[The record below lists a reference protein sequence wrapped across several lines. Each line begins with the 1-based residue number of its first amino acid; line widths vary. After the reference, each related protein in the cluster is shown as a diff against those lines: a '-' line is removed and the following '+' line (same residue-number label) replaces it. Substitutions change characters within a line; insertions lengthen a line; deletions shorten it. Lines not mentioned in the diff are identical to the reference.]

1 MFWGINK
8 MKKNILLVATGGT
21 IASKKTEEG
30 LAPQIN
36 SDELLGYVPEIKEF
50 CNVDTLQL
58 LNIDSTN
65 IQPEHWILMTETIE
79 KNYDKYDG
87 FVISHGTDT
96 MSYTSAALSY
106 LMQNLDKPVIITGA
120 QKPIN
125 ADITDAKKNLL
136 DSFRFAAEK
145 DVSGVYLV
153 FDGKAIVGTR
163 ARKIKSKS
171 YSAFESIN
179 FPVAAIIDD
188 NRITKYIRNEKN
200 STGVKFFKNIYPSIF
215 LLKLAPGMEPD
226 VLDYIG
232 EKYEGVVIESYGVG
246 GLPFQDKRN
255 FLEKLGNLTE
265 NGKIIVIATQVMF
278 EGSDMGIYE
287 VGVRA
292 LKKFKVLQAYDMT
305 IEAAITKLMWIMAI
319 TRDFDEIKNMFY
331 TRINEDSLY

>member
-1 MFWGINK
+1 
-8 MKKNILLVATGGT
+8 MKKRILLIATGGT

-30 LAPQIN
+30 LSPQIT
-36 SDELLGYVPEIKEF
+36 SEELLEFVPEIKGF
-50 CNVDTLQL
+50 CEVDTIQL

-65 IQPEHWILMTETIE
+65 IQPEHWILMTEAIE
-79 KNYDKYDG
+79 KNYSKYDG

-106 LMQNLDKPVIITGA
+106 FIQNTDKPIIITGA

-136 DSFRFAAEK
+136 DSFRFATEK

-188 NRITKYIRNEKN
+188 SRITKYIRNDKL
-200 STGVKFFKNIYPSIF
+200 TGPVRFYKDIFPSIF
-215 LLKLAPGMEPD
+215 LLKLVPGMEPD

-255 FLEKLGNLTE
+255 FLERLGSLTE
-265 NGKIIVIATQVMF
+265 NGKIIIIATQVMF

-287 VGVRA
+287 VGVKA
-292 LKKFKVLQAYDMT
+292 LKKFNVLQAYDMT
-305 IEAAITKLMWIMAI
+305 IEAAVTKLMWIMAQ
-319 TRDFDEIKNMFY
+319 TKEFDEVKRMFY

>member
-1 MFWGINK
+1 
-8 MKKNILLVATGGT
+8 MKKNILLIATGGT
-21 IASKKTEEG
+21 IASKKTEDG
-30 LAPQIN
+30 LAPGIT
-36 SDELLGYVPEIKEF
+36 SEELLAYVPEIKEF
-50 CNVDTLQL
+50 CNVDTIQL

-65 IQPEHWILMTETIE
+65 IQPEYWVLMTEAIE
-79 KNYDKYDG
+79 KNYNKYDG

-96 MSYTSAALSY
+96 MSYTAAALSY
-106 LMQNLDKPVIITGA
+106 LIQNLDKPIIVTGS

-125 ADITDAKKNLL
+125 VDITDAKKNLL

-145 DVSGVYLV
+145 DVRGVYLV

-163 ARKIKSKS
+163 ARKVKSKS

-188 NRITKYIRNEKN
+188 VRITKYIRNERLTKK
-200 STGVKFFKNIYPSIF
+200 VKFFNTIYPSIF

-246 GLPFQDKRN
+246 GLPFLDKRN
-255 FLEKLGNLTE
+255 FLEKIGSLTE
-265 NGKIIVIATQVMF
+265 KGKIVVVATQVMF

-287 VGVRA
+287 VGVKA
-292 LKKFKVLQAYDMT
+292 MKKFKVLQAYDMT
-305 IEAAITKLMWIMAI
+305 IEAVITKLMWIMAQ
-319 TRDFDEIKNMFY
+319 TRDFDEVKEKFY
-331 TRINEDSLY
+331 TRINEDSLYQ

>member
-1 MFWGINK
+1 
-8 MKKNILLVATGGT
+8 MKKNILLIATGGT
-21 IASKKTEEG
+21 IASKKTVDG
-30 LAPQIN
+30 LAPGIT

-50 CNVDTLQL
+50 CNVDTIQL

-65 IQPEHWILMTETIE
+65 IQPEYWVLMTEAIE

-96 MSYTSAALSY
+96 MSYTAAALSY
-106 LMQNLDKPVIITGA
+106 LIQNLDKPVVVTGS
-120 QKPIN
+120 QKPID

-145 DVSGVYLV
+145 EVRGIYLV

-163 ARKIKSKS
+163 ARKVKSKS

-188 NRITKYIRNEKN
+188 NRITKYIRNEKMN
-200 STGVKFFKNIYPSIF
+200 EKVKFYNTIYPSIF

-246 GLPFQDKRN
+246 GLPFLDKRN

-265 NGKIIVIATQVMF
+265 KGKIVVVATQVMF
-278 EGSDMGIYE
+278 EGSDMGVYE
-287 VGVRA
+287 VGVKA
-292 LKKFKVLQAYDMT
+292 MKKLKVLQAYDMT
-305 IEAAITKLMWIMAI
+305 IEAAITKLMWIMAQ
-319 TRDFDEIKNMFY
+319 TRDFDEVKEKFY

>member
-1 MFWGINK
+1 
-8 MKKNILLVATGGT
+8 MKKNILLIATGGT
-21 IASKKTEEG
+21 IASKKTEDG
-30 LAPQIN
+30 LAPQIT
-36 SDELLGYVPEIKEF
+36 SEELLGYVPEIKEF
-50 CNVDTLQL
+50 CNVETIQL

-65 IQPEHWILMTETIE
+65 IQPEYWVLMTEAIE
-79 KNYDKYDG
+79 SNYDKYDG

-106 LMQNLDKPVIITGA
+106 LIQNLDKPVIITGA

-145 DVSGVYLV
+145 DVRGVYLV

-163 ARKIKSKS
+163 SRKVKSKS

-188 NRITKYIRNEKN
+188 SRITKYIRGEKY
-200 STGVKFFKNIYPSIF
+200 TEPLRFFKNIFPSIF

-232 EKYEGVVIESYGVG
+232 EKYEGVVIESYGAG
-246 GLPFQDKRN
+246 GLPFQDRRN
-255 FLEKLGNLTE
+255 FLEKLGALTE
-265 NGKIIVIATQVMF
+265 KGKIIVIATQVMF
-278 EGSDMGIYE
+278 EGSDMGVYE
-287 VGVRA
+287 VGVKA
-292 LKKFKVLQAYDMT
+292 LKKYNVLQAYDMT
-305 IEAAITKLMWIMAI
+305 IEAAITKLMWIMAQ
-319 TRDFDEIKNMFY
+319 TKDFDEVREMFY

>member
-1 MFWGINK
+1 
-8 MKKNILLVATGGT
+8 MKKNILLIATGGT

-30 LAPQIN
+30 LAPQIT
-36 SDELLGYVPEIKEF
+36 SEELLGYVPEIKEF

-65 IQPEHWILMTETIE
+65 IQPEYWILMVEAIE
-79 KNYDKYDG
+79 KNYEKYDG

-106 LMQNLDKPVIITGA
+106 FIQNLDKPVIVTGA

-125 ADITDAKKNLL
+125 VDITDAKKNLL

-145 DVSGVYLV
+145 DVCGVYLV

-163 ARKIKSKS
+163 ARKVKSKS

-179 FPVAAIIDD
+179 FPIAAIIDD
-188 NRITKYIRNEKN
+188 NRITKYIRNEKFAE
-200 STGVKFFKNIYPSIF
+200 GVKFYKNIFPSIF
-215 LLKLAPGMEPD
+215 LLKLVPGMEPD

-246 GLPFQDKRN
+246 GIPFLDKRN
-255 FLEKLGNLTE
+255 FLEKLDSLTE

-287 VGVRA
+287 VGIKA
-292 LKKFKVLQAYDMT
+292 LNKLNVLQAYDMT
-305 IEAAITKLMWIMAI
+305 IEAVITKLMWIMAQ
-319 TRDFDEIKNMFY
+319 TKDFNEVKKLFY

>member
-1 MFWGINK
+1 
-8 MKKNILLVATGGT
+8 MKKNILLIATGGT
-21 IASKKTEEG
+21 IASKKTVDG
-30 LAPQIN
+30 LAPGIT

-50 CNVDTLQL
+50 CNVDTIQL

-65 IQPEHWILMTETIE
+65 IQPEYWVLMTEAIE

-96 MSYTSAALSY
+96 MSYTAAALSY
-106 LMQNLDKPVIITGA
+106 LIQNLDKPVVVTGS

-145 DVSGVYLV
+145 DVRGVYLV

-163 ARKIKSKS
+163 AKKVKSKS

-188 NRITKYIRNEKN
+188 NRITKYIRNENMNEK
-200 STGVKFFKNIYPSIF
+200 VKFYNTIYPSIF

-246 GLPFQDKRN
+246 GLPFLDKRN
-255 FLEKLGNLTE
+255 FLEKLGTLTE
-265 NGKIIVIATQVMF
+265 KGKIVVVATQVMF
-278 EGSDMGIYE
+278 EGSDMGVYE
-287 VGVRA
+287 VGVKA
-292 LKKFKVLQAYDMT
+292 MKTLKVLQAHDMT
-305 IEAAITKLMWIMAI
+305 IEAVITKLMWIMAQ
-319 TRDFDEIKNMFY
+319 TRDFDEVKEKFY

>member
-1 MFWGINK
+1 
-8 MKKNILLVATGGT
+8 MKKNILLIATGGT
-21 IASKKTEEG
+21 IASKKTTDG
-30 LAPQIN
+30 LAPGIT
-36 SDELLGYVPEIKEF
+36 SEELLNYVPEIKEF
-50 CNVDTLQL
+50 CNVNTIQI

-65 IQPEHWILMTETIE
+65 IQPEYWVLMTEVIE
-79 KNYDKYDG
+79 KNYYKYDG

-106 LMQNLDKPVIITGA
+106 LIQNSDKPIIITGS

-125 ADITDAKKNLL
+125 VDITDAKRNLL
-136 DSFRFAAEK
+136 DSFRFASEK
-145 DVSGVYLV
+145 DVKGVYIV

-188 NRITKYIRNEKN
+188 TRITKYIRNEGTSEK
-200 STGVKFFKNIYPSIF
+200 VKFNKNIYPNIF
-215 LLKLAPGMEPD
+215 LLKLSPGMDPD

-246 GLPFQDKRN
+246 GLPFLDKRN
-255 FLEKLGNLTE
+255 FLEKLGELTE
-265 NGKIIVIATQVMF
+265 KGKIVVVATQVMF

-287 VGVRA
+287 VGIKA
-292 LKKFKVLQAYDMT
+292 LKKYKVLQAYDMA
-305 IEAAITKLMWIMAI
+305 IEATITKLMWIMSESK
-319 TRDFDEIKNMFY
+319 DFDIVKNKFY
-331 TRINEDSLY
+331 TKINDDILI

>member
-1 MFWGINK
+1 
-8 MKKNILLVATGGT
+8 MKKKILLIATGGT
-21 IASKKTEEG
+21 IASKKTEDG
-30 LAPQIN
+30 LAPGIT
-36 SDELLGYVPEIKEF
+36 SEELLAFVPEIKEF
-50 CNVDTLQL
+50 CNVDTIQL

-65 IQPEHWILMTETIE
+65 IQPEYWVLMTEAIE

-96 MSYTSAALSY
+96 MSYTAAALSY
-106 LMQNLDKPVIITGA
+106 LIQNLDKPIIVTGS

-125 ADITDAKKNLL
+125 VDITDAKKNLL

-145 DVSGVYLV
+145 NVRGVYLV

-163 ARKIKSKS
+163 ARKVKSKS

-188 NRITKYIRNEKN
+188 VRITKYIRNERLTKK
-200 STGVKFFKNIYPSIF
+200 VKFFNTIYPSIF

-246 GLPFQDKRN
+246 GLPFLDKRN
-255 FLEKLGNLTE
+255 FLKKLGSLTE
-265 NGKIIVIATQVMF
+265 KGKIVVVATQVMF

-287 VGVRA
+287 VGVKA
-292 LKKFKVLQAYDMT
+292 MKKFKVLQAYDMT
-305 IEAAITKLMWIMAI
+305 IEAVITKLMWIMAQ
-319 TRDFDEIKNMFY
+319 TRDFDEVKEKFY

>member
-1 MFWGINK
+1 
-8 MKKNILLVATGGT
+8 MKKNILLIATGGT
-21 IASKKTEEG
+21 IASKKTDEG
-30 LAPQIN
+30 LAPGIT
-36 SDELLGYVPEIKEF
+36 SEELLNYVPEIKEF
-50 CNVDTLQL
+50 CDVDTIQL

-65 IQPEHWILMTETIE
+65 IQPEYWVLMTESIE

-96 MSYTSAALSY
+96 MSYTAAALSY
-106 LMQNLDKPVIITGA
+106 LIQNPDKPIVVTGS

-125 ADITDAKKNLL
+125 ADITDAKRNLL

-145 DVSGVYLV
+145 DVKGVYLV

-163 ARKIKSKS
+163 ARKVKSKS

-188 NRITKYIRNEKN
+188 TRITKYIRSEHENG
-200 STGVKFFKNIYPSIF
+200 TVKFYNSIYPSIF
-215 LLKLAPGMEPD
+215 LLKLVPGMEPD

-246 GLPFQDKRN
+246 GLPFLDKRN
-255 FLEKLGNLTE
+255 FLEKLGDLTE
-265 NGKIIVIATQVMF
+265 KGKIVAVATQVMF
-278 EGSDMGIYE
+278 EGSDMGVYE

-292 LKKFKVLQAYDMT
+292 LKQFKVLQAFDMT
-305 IEAAITKLMWIMAI
+305 IEAVITKLMWIMAQ
-319 TRDFDEIKNMFY
+319 TKDFDEVKEKFY